1 MAAQKRLERLL
12 GNTFSAPN
20 GDMRMKGFEIRFETR
35 TKDRILNAP
44 MQRKEM
50 RMPLPHTR
58 PGHRWPAARVEDTD
72 AAQGQKKRRHRAPAA
87 PSCNSTEVRGQRR
100 VVSTG
105 APARI
110 ARPIRGEKTFSP
122 ASRQPCLLLRLLSP
136 SATRVPLESRGRLT
150 TWSRSG
156 A

>member
-1 MAAQKRLERLL
+1 MAAYKRLKRLL
-12 GNTFSAPN
+12 GNAFSAPN

-50 RMPLPHTR
+50 RMPSPHTR

-72 AAQGQKKRRHRAPAA
+72 ATQRQKKRRPPTLPQSLA
-87 PSCNSTEVRGQRR
+87 
-100 VVSTG
+100 
-105 APARI
+105 
-110 ARPIRGEKTFSP
+110 
-122 ASRQPCLLLRLLSP
+122 QPLLRWRFHVAQKAERHMKLFLGKPATASQMPVVRPLP
-136 SATRVPLESRGRLT
+136 SSSTRRRHS
-150 TWSRSG
+150 